1 MAFPVA
7 MGFNAK
13 NDWILNISVNKFNM
27 FLEGIPLGSFLSR
40 LHPVDVGWDLKLESC
55 LAVPIIAL
63 EAEAHIFIPKKLQVT
78 IRLKF
83 SGGFSAR
90 DHLIILQ
97 ACLEYQ
103 QYVKSCVQCQGYKD
117 EWDVGRSSCPFWGR
131 KRVMVLIVRG

>member
-7 MGFNAK
+7 KGFNAK
-13 NDWILNISVNKFNM
+13 NDWILNISVKKFNT
-27 FLEGIPLGSFLSR
+27 FLEGIALGSFLSR
-40 LHPVDVGWDLKLESC
+40 LHAVDVGWDLMLESC

-63 EAEAHIFIPKKLQVT
+63 EAEAHIFIPQKLQVT

-90 DHLIILQ
+90 DHLIILR
-97 ACLEYQ
+97 ACLKYQ

-117 EWDVGRSSCPFWGR
+117 EWNVGRSSCPFWGR